1 MCLQHQHFQP
11 SAFRSIL
18 TCFIIFSVI
27 LIMLELMR
35 RDAIVKG
42 KENIAL
48 QDVIS
53 SFSTGKIEI
62 YDSEYY

>member
-1 MCLQHQHFQP
+1 
-11 SAFRSIL
+11 
-18 TCFIIFSVI
+18 
-27 LIMLELMR
+27 MLELMR

-53 SFSTGKIEI
+53 SFSTEKLIEIEI